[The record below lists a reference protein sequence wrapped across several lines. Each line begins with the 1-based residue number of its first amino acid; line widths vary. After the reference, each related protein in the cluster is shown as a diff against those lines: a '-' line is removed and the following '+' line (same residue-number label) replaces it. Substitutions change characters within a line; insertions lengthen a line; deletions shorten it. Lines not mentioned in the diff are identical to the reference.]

1 MNDPSY
7 WITAV
12 LISLLTFVIY
22 PDVMIA
28 DDNPT
33 LWIVSGQSNAC
44 GRADLPGPEGVSSA
58 KFYDPNQAEFITAV
72 DPLPGMESTGTG
84 PWVAAAQ
91 TVASSGPA
99 VNMVGFAS
107 GGQPIAYWHPGR
119 PGHKGLFPRIEQ
131 AGQNA
136 DVFLWYQGESD
147 TVSPEK
153 VTGYQDELKQLV
165 SRVRQ
170 QANNPQMLAVIVQI
184 GRNTESGDTDYT
196 GLRQAQ
202 RQFVLEDGNAI
213 LVPALGRSLKD
224 SVHLDNA
231 GYRELGHEIGRA
243 LRQVRYGQKEINW
256 PGPILDRA
264 YLVDESSSVMAIF
277 NEVEQ
282 LSGCTASDFAVMDE
296 QGTIQCSDAE
306 EISKF
311 IRLKFDRKI
320 ALPATLIYGYG
331 NDPTASLVDEAG
343 NRAPAVQVPITE

>member
-107 GGQPIAYWHPGR
+107 GGQPIAY
-119 PGHKGLFPRIEQ
+119 
-131 AGQNA
+131 
-136 DVFLWYQGESD
+136 
-147 TVSPEK
+147 
-153 VTGYQDELKQLV
+153 
-165 SRVRQ
+165 
-170 QANNPQMLAVIVQI
+170 
-184 GRNTESGDTDYT
+184 
-196 GLRQAQ
+196 
-202 RQFVLEDGNAI
+202 
-213 LVPALGRSLKD
+213 
-224 SVHLDNA
+224 
-231 GYRELGHEIGRA
+231 
-243 LRQVRYGQKEINW
+243 
-256 PGPILDRA
+256 
-264 YLVDESSSVMAIF
+264 
-277 NEVEQ
+277 
-282 LSGCTASDFAVMDE
+282 
-296 QGTIQCSDAE
+296 
-306 EISKF
+306 
-311 IRLKFDRKI
+311 
-320 ALPATLIYGYG
+320 
-331 NDPTASLVDEAG
+331 
-343 NRAPAVQVPITE
+343 